1 MFVKILFVFSVLFCH
16 MNKLH
21 FVSKRLGEKQQHNFH
36 RNTEYS
42 AKAVIYYRF
51 IIKLEIWLTAYL
63 YAY

>member
-16 MNKLH
+16 MNKLQ

-51 IIKLEIWLTAYL
+51 IIKLEI
-63 YAY
+63 